1 MNHLHVPFPGG
12 SRHIHKLDR
21 GSLGLWGSCWWKA
34 IVKAQVGGVV
44 SGALSLVVGGCTPSS
59 PALLHSLLRGD
70 PLTSSYSSS
79 PSSQELKDGRR
90 RSRGLRRQKQAQ
102 PGSALAEFWG
112 TLSKEA

>member
-1 MNHLHVPFPGG
+1 M
-12 SRHIHKLDR
+12 
-21 GSLGLWGSCWWKA
+21 
-34 IVKAQVGGVV
+34 V

-70 PLTSSYSSS
+70 PLTSSYSSL
-79 PSSQELKDGRR
+79 PASQELKDEGAPEA
-90 RSRGLRRQKQAQ
+90 SGGDAKAQ